1 MLYHHKFFMYAVQ
14 WFVGSAG
21 GVSGG
26 RWVIHP
32 EWSQKVLRHSV
43 LHKWQEWEEIQG
55 WGYGGV
61 NPFFTAASMLGNT
74 KISPLTAKQ
83 TSFRKDV
90 TIWLEAS
97 TTSAAYLITDDK
109 RFIQTFENPHMM
121 RLFEVC
127 CERALHI
134 KPMALISATEYLGL
148 PTEKS

>member
-1 MLYHHKFFMYAVQ
+1 MQFNDLWDQPEEVFQVDG
-14 WFVGSAG
+14 GSFTQNEVRRFCDTLSFISDKNGKKYRG
-21 GVSGG
+21 G
-26 RWVIHP
+26 
-32 EWSQKVLRHSV
+32 
-43 LHKWQEWEEIQG
+43 
-55 WGYGGV
+55 GYGGV